1 MRLVLRILVIL
12 FLLVVLAAAG
22 GLTWAHVAIRRE
34 AAPLPSLDA
43 INAAAG
49 VGTIVDD
56 APRALSVINTAS
68 QGMSRSAVLDAGRDP
83 RPQEPYMMS
92 HPSFVLEWKDGRILL
107 VDVGMTRDGALAM
120 GRPIELLGAEPIV
133 PVVSAATA
141 LGGAAARVKGI
152 LFTHLHTDHV
162 GGIAELCDRIRQPVQ
177 VPMTEA
183 QAERPNYTTRPGL
196 SLLTAAECARLETL
210 HGGPLLPVPGFPGV
224 YLIDAGGH
232 TPGSQIILAFVQGPD
247 GPHRYAFAGDIVN
260 HLDGITED
268 IPKPFLYR
276 TLVVPESDERQAEL
290 RRFLK
295 RLHDE
300 AGFTL
305 LVSHDQRALAAA
317 GLPAWA
323 EIVEQT
329 GGQ

>member
-1 MRLVLRILVIL
+1 MRRILRLLAVLLLLLVLV
-12 FLLVVLAAAG
+12 AAG
-22 GLTWAHVAIRRE
+22 GLALAHIAIRRE
-34 AAPLPSLDA
+34 AAPLPSLEA

-49 VGTIVDD
+49 VGAIVGD
-56 APRALSVINTAS
+56 APQALSVINTAS
-68 QGMSRSAVLDAGRDP
+68 QGMTRSAVLDAGRDP
-83 RPQEPYMMS
+83 RPDEPFMMS

-107 VDVGMTRDGALAM
+107 VDVGMTRDGAQSF
-120 GRPIELLGAEPIV
+120 GKPIEWLGAERIV

-141 LGGAAARVKGI
+141 LGRAAARVKGI

-162 GGIAELCDRIRQPVQ
+162 GGIGELCARIGHPVQ

-196 SLLTAAECARLETL
+196 SLLTAADCARLETL
-210 HGGPLLPVPGFPGV
+210 RGGPLLPVPGFPGV

-247 GPHRYAFAGDIVN
+247 GPRRYAFTGDIVN
-260 HLDGITED
+260 NLDGITED

-276 TLVVPESDERQAEL
+276 TLVVPESDQRQAEL

-295 RLHDE
+295 QLHDE

-317 GLPAWA
+317 DLPAFA
-323 EIVEQT
+323 EVVEET
-329 GGQ
+329 RGQ